1 MKKKIS
7 IKINKEKDRNSS
19 ALPAK
24 KRKSAG
30 PMKHRLQEK
39 DGAKN
44 EKAEIL
50 SEIEDDF
57 DCEW

>member
-1 MKKKIS
+1 MKKIVS
-7 IKINKEKDRNSS
+7 IKIKKEKDRNSS
-19 ALPAK
+19 ALSAK
-24 KRKSAG
+24 KRKSGG

-44 EKAEIL
+44 EQAEIL
-50 SEIEDDF
+50 SEIDDDF